1 MISISPIPIP
11 DEVRTVLDTLQS
23 NGCQSYLVGGCVRDS
38 ILNKQPKDYDIC
50 TRALPEQVKALFPKV
65 VDTGIKYGTVTVL
78 TNGFPVEVTTFRK
91 VVYNPDGA
99 RATEIVY
106 GTDASEDV
114 RKRDFTINGLLFD
127 GNQLIDYVG
136 GESDLKNRI
145 IRAIEDPND
154 RFGEDPLRMMRAI
167 RFRCQ
172 LGFEIE
178 PATLEAMDHL
188 AKLAEKLSQ
197 ERIRDEFNK
206 ILLSAYPDE
215 GFRLLHQTGL
225 LKQILPELELCFGF
239 QQQNPYHTQDVFEH
253 ILNVVK
259 NSPPELNIRWAALFH
274 DIGKP
279 DTFSLD
285 GNGIGHFYEHHLKS
299 CDLAET
305 ILNRLKFDRKSIR
318 QVTILVREH
327 MNLLKAMKRSA
338 LKRLINRVGAEN
350 CEALLKL
357 QIADV
362 KRSEKTEEIAEL
374 LRVKASIRAI
384 LQEKEPLDLREL
396 AINGD
401 DLKALGIEPG
411 KMMGRILRDLLEKV
425 IDNPELNTRERLLD
439 MVERNYQRREQSR

>member
-1 MISISPIPIP
+1 MISISRTPIP
-11 DEVRTVLDTLQS
+11 DEVLTVLDTLQS
-23 NGCQSYLVGGCVRDS
+23 NGYPSYLVGGCVRDF

-50 TRALPEQVKALFPKV
+50 TRSLPEQVKALFPKV

-91 VVYNPDGA
+91 VVYNPDGP

-106 GTDASEDV
+106 GTDTAADV

-127 GNQLIDYVG
+127 GNQIIDYVG

-178 PATLEAMDHL
+178 PATLEAMGHQ

-197 ERIRDEFNK
+197 ERIRDELNK

-225 LKQILPELELCFGF
+225 LKQVLPELELCHGF
-239 QQQNPYHTQDVFEH
+239 QQQNPYHSQDVFEH
-253 ILNVVK
+253 ILTAVK
-259 NSPPELNIRWAALFH
+259 NSPPELNLRWAALLH

-285 GNGIGHFYEHHLKS
+285 ENGIGHFYEHHLKS

-327 MNLLKAMKRSA
+327 MNLLKTMKRSA

-350 CEALLKL
+350 YEALLEL

-362 KRSEKTEEIAEL
+362 KRAKTTEEIEEL
-374 LRVKASIRAI
+374 HRVKARIQAI
-384 LQEKEPLDLREL
+384 LQKQEPLNLREL

-439 MVERNYQRREQSR
+439 IVERNYQRREHT

>member
-1 MISISPIPIP
+1 MISISRTPIP
-11 DEVRTVLDTLQS
+11 DEVLTVLNTLQS
-23 NGCQSYLVGGCVRDS
+23 NGYPSYLVGGCVRDF

-50 TRALPEQVKALFPKV
+50 TRALPEQVKTLFPKV

-91 VVYNPDGA
+91 VVYNPDGP

-106 GTDASEDV
+106 GTDASADV

-127 GNQLIDYVG
+127 GNQIIDYVG
-136 GESDLKNRI
+136 GESDIKNRI

-178 PATLEAMDHL
+178 PATLEAMGHQ

-197 ERIRDEFNK
+197 ERIRDELNK
-206 ILLSAYPDE
+206 ILLSAYPNE

-327 MNLLKAMKRSA
+327 MNLLKTMKRSA

-350 CEALLKL
+350 YEALLEL

-362 KRSEKTEEIAEL
+362 KRAKTTEEIEEL
-374 LRVKASIRAI
+374 HRVKARIQAI
-384 LQEKEPLDLREL
+384 LQKQEPLNLREL

-439 MVERNYQRREQSR
+439 IVERNYQRRELT